1 MRILAFFL
9 AVLTCMA
16 APLAAQEVETE
27 EPGGFVVNLLEDLLS
42 GDNRYIHVVG
52 LKGALSS
59 RATIEQITVADDD
72 GVWLTINNAVLDW
85 NRLALLRR
93 NFSVDTLSA
102 EEIIVA
108 RAPTPVEPDPELPTP
123 EAQPFRLPEL
133 PVAVNIGELSVGRL
147 ELAEPVV
154 GIAAD
159 LSVDGTLSLA
169 DGTLD
174 SQLEIARLD
183 RPSDRIDLTA
193 GYSNETSMIT
203 LDLVMQEEKDGL
215 LSEILKVPDAPS
227 LRLSAK
233 GQGPV
238 DDFTAD
244 IALASDGQDRFAGQ
258 ISLKGVPAPD
268 TPEDGAEQGDSIA
281 FQAELS
287 GDVTPLMA
295 AEYRS
300 FFGTETQLNLIGR
313 NDADGSVSVE
323 TFNIVSNA
331 LIMSGALDIA
341 ADGEVKRVLLQ
352 GRIAPPDGE
361 SVVLPMSGPRT
372 TIQAANI
379 SGRLD
384 EGTGNDWTLQLALD
398 GLGRPDLELRRA
410 EISAEGTLDQS
421 TGIDIRGRIK
431 AALKGLDLKDPA
443 LNRAVG
449 EDIILTGQFDRPDQD
464 VLNLRNF
471 RLDGTDYAA
480 ALTGKIDGLSSGFLM
495 EGNAEV
501 TASDLSRFSGLAGR
515 PLGGAITAKLTGN
528 GAPLGGFFD
537 ATLNANAQDLRSGI
551 DQLDALIAGETV
563 LVLDATRDE
572 DGMRIE
578 QLQIDGQALSAQAQ
592 ANLRTEDSTLTFK
605 ARLDDLARVLPKVSG
620 AVNVT
625 GDLKHKGDDW
635 IGTVRA
641 EGPNEAFADLKGR
654 YSTDGSADVSFDA
667 ALTQAERFVPEIKGT
682 LTAKGSAQSDGSV
695 WQVNT
700 RLDGPSGSFADLEG
714 MIEPDGSADL
724 QFDAALTQFERF
736 VPEAAGTVTAKG
748 SAQREGATWRI
759 DANATGPAGIA
770 ASVDG
775 TLNETDLNANI
786 NAKGQVQLA
795 AANRFMSPN
804 SVRGLARFDLA
815 LNGQPSLQAISG
827 TISTNGASVALPA
840 AGTSLTGINATVQLA
855 NARAQ
860 VNATGGLSAGGQFRV
875 SGPIS
880 LTPPLDA
887 DLTAQ
892 LNQIVITDNVG
903 FESVADGQLA
913 FNGPLLGNGTLSG
926 EVNFGETEINI
937 AALSGAVGAAPIPSI
952 RHIGQPAAVYRTLDY
967 AGLVNK
973 GNGGSGPVYR
983 LNLQLNAPNR
993 IFVRGRGLQAELG
1006 GAIRV
1011 GGTTANVV
1019 PSGQIELLRGTF
1031 DILGRRLEL
1040 DRGLITLQGRL
1051 QPVMDF
1057 SASTTTS
1064 EGSATLLI
1072 SGALDSP
1079 IIEVTSDPER
1089 PSEEALAMLV
1099 FGDEFTSLS
1108 PLRIAQLASSLATLG
1123 GKGGGFISRLRER
1136 LGLDT
1141 LDIGTDAGG
1150 SGQVGVGNYL
1160 SDTIYTDFSINA
1172 EGETEVNL
1180 NLDVTDNL
1188 TIKGKAD
1195 NTGDTSLGLFFERDY

>member
-9 AVLTCMA
+9 AFLTCLT

-52 LKGALSS
+52 LDGALSS
-59 RATIEQITVADDD
+59 RATIKQITVADDD

-102 EEIIVA
+102 EEIIIA
-108 RAPTPVEPDPELPTP
+108 RPPTPVKPDPELPTP

-193 GYSNETSMIT
+193 GYSNETSEIT
-203 LDLVMQEEKDGL
+203 LDLVMQEDEGGL
-215 LSEILKVPDAPS
+215 LSEVLKVPDAPS

-244 IALASDGQDRFAGQ
+244 IALASDGQDRFSGQ
-258 ISLKGVPAPD
+258 VSLTGVPDPD
-268 TPEDGAEQGDSIA
+268 APEDSDQRDSIA
-281 FQAELS
+281 FQAQLA

-295 AEYRS
+295 AQYRT
-300 FFGTETQLNLIGR
+300 FFGTETRLDMSGR
-313 NDADGSVSVE
+313 SDADGTVTVKNFDVE
-323 TFNIVSNA
+323 SNA
-331 LIMSGALDIA
+331 LTLNGALDIA
-341 ADGEVKRVLLQ
+341 AGGDLERVLLQ
-352 GRIAPPDGE
+352 GRIAPPQGD
-361 SVVLPMSGPRT
+361 SVVLPMSGPET

-379 SGRLD
+379 TARVD
-384 EGTGNDWTLQLALD
+384 GTGNDWTLQLALD

-410 EISAEGTLDQS
+410 EINAEGTLDQS
-421 TGIDIRGRIK
+421 EGLDIRGRIN
-431 AALKGLDLKDPA
+431 AALRGLDLKDA
-443 LNRAVG
+443 DLNRAVG
-449 EDIILTGQFDRPDQD
+449 EDIVLTGRFDRPNED
-464 VLNLRNF
+464 VLNLRGF

-480 ALTGKIDGLSSGFLM
+480 NLSGRIDGLSSGFRM
-495 EGNAEV
+495 DGTAKV
-501 TASDLSRFSGLAGR
+501 TASDLSRFSGVAGR
-515 PLGGAITAKLTGN
+515 PLGGAVKATLTGN

-537 ATLNANAQDLRSGI
+537 ITLNAQAQDLSAGI
-551 DQLDALIAGETV
+551 DQLDELIAGETD
-563 LVLDATRDE
+563 LVLDAARDE
-572 DGMRIE
+572 NGMRIKRF
-578 QLQIDGQALSAQAQ
+578 QIDGTALSAQAQ
-592 ANLRTEDSTLTFK
+592 ANLRTEDSTLTFN
-605 ARLDDLARVLPKVSG
+605 ARLDDLARVVPKASG
-620 AVNVT
+620 PVT
-625 GDLKHKGDDW
+625 VKGDLKHKDDDW
-635 IGTVRA
+635 TGTVRA
-641 EGPNEAFADLKGR
+641 EGPNEAFATLKGR
-654 YSTDGSADVSFDA
+654 YSDDGSGDVTFDA
-667 ALTQAERFVPEIKGT
+667 AVTQVERFVPEIRGT
-682 LTAKGSAQSDGSV
+682 VTAKGSAKSDDGSV

-700 RLDGPSGSFADLEG
+700 RLDGPTGSFADLKG
-714 MIEPDGSADL
+714 IIEPDGNADL
-724 QFDAALTQFERF
+724 QFDAALKRLERF
-736 VPEAAGTVTAKG
+736 VPEAPGTVTAKG
-748 SAQREGATWRI
+748 NAQRKGTTWRI
-759 DANATGPAGIA
+759 DVNATGPAGISA
-770 ASVDG
+770 NVNG
-775 TLNETDLNANI
+775 TLDETDLNANI
-786 NAKGQVQLA
+786 NAKGQLQLA

-804 SVRGLARFDLA
+804 SVRGLARFDLS
-815 LNGQPSLQAISG
+815 LNGQPSLRALRG
-827 TISTNGASVALPA
+827 TVSTNGASVALPA
-840 AGTSLTGINATVQLA
+840 ARTTLNDINATVRLA

-860 VNATGGLSAGGQFRV
+860 INVTGGLREGGQFRV
-875 SGPIS
+875 SGPME
-880 LTPPLDA
+880 LTPPLDTN
-887 DLTAQ
+887 LSIQ
-892 LNQIVITDNVG
+892 LSQIVLTDNVSL
-903 FESVADGQLA
+903 ESVADGRLA
-913 FNGPLLGNGTLSG
+913 FDGPLLGGGTLSG
-926 EVNFGETEINI
+926 QVNFGETEINI

-952 RHIGQPAAVYRTLDY
+952 RHIGQPAAVRRTLDY
-967 AGLVNK
+967 AGLIKK
-973 GNGGSGPVYR
+973 GNGGSGPVYN

-1006 GAIRV
+1006 GAIGV
-1011 GGTTANVV
+1011 GGTTENVV

-1057 SASTTTS
+1057 SASTSTS
-1064 EGSATLLI
+1064 EGTATLLI

-1079 IIEVTSDPER
+1079 VIEVTSDPER

-1108 PLRIAQLASSLATLG
+1108 PVKIAQLASSLATLG
-1123 GKGGGFISRLRER
+1123 GKGGGFMSRLRES
-1136 LGLDT
+1136 LGLDQ
-1141 LDIGTDAGG
+1141 LDIGTDSGG

-1160 SDTIYTDFSINA
+1160 SDNIYTDFSVNA
-1172 EGETEVNL
+1172 QGETEINL
-1180 NLDVTDNL
+1180 NLDVTDSF
-1188 TIKGKAD
+1188 TVKGMAD
-1195 NTGDTSLGLFFERDY
+1195 NTGDTSLGLFYERDY